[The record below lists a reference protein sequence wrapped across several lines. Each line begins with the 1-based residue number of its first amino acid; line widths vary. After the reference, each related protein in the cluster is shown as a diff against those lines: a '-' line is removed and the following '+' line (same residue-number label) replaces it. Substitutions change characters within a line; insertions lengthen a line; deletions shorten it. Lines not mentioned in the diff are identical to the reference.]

1 MKKEMNMEWEDYI
14 ENYFF
19 TNNYGN
25 YLVDLLFRRKL
36 IIGDCNPDKW
46 CCLFNN
52 IQKWKNQ
59 YLSLGESLE
68 VISFQAWYIHIDF
81 CKFSLP
87 LDKNYDIEEVIA
99 KIFMIIWS
107 LDFADDD
114 TEKGCYI
121 NQPFDEVFSTDFN
134 YPKEQCANLS
144 KTDFINELLNIYNLS
159 FDRFQHDKK
168 HNNNSLEWE
177 KKLEANYSKFKN
189 YIQFFETTLHNEE
202 IVRLNTFKLDEYL
215 WYFIKTDTFV
225 YVIQITDFG

>member
-1 MKKEMNMEWEDYI
+1 MEWEDYI

-25 YLVDLLFRRKL
+25 YLIDLLFRREL

-52 IQKWKNQ
+52 ILKWKKQ
-59 YLSLGESLE
+59 YLLLGESLE

-87 LDKNYDIEEVIA
+87 LDKNYDIEE
-99 KIFMIIWS
+99 
-107 LDFADDD
+107 
-114 TEKGCYI
+114 
-121 NQPFDEVFSTDFN
+121 
-134 YPKEQCANLS
+134 
-144 KTDFINELLNIYNLS
+144 
-159 FDRFQHDKK
+159 
-168 HNNNSLEWE
+168 
-177 KKLEANYSKFKN
+177 
-189 YIQFFETTLHNEE
+189 E